1 MKYRKIAATI
11 AGTIAVLS
19 ASGCGTGSAT
29 FSGNEK
35 PILHASRVKD
45 YNNLAELKQDS
56 VAIVQVTASRA
67 EQKSLNDIP
76 TTLTN
81 VSVDEVL
88 WGNLPERSLS
98 IQQLGRMDMDLHDT
112 GSLLEN
118 GKSYLLYVKPFHMS
132 PGDNTGLHQITGG
145 QGVYEFDAAK
155 SEYRF
160 IGGGTPDL
168 PKRITANEAETRTW

>member
-1 MKYRKIAATI
+1 MKYRKIVATV

-29 FSGNEK
+29 PSDNEK

-45 YNNLAELKQDS
+45 YDTLAELKQDS

-76 TTLTN
+76 TTLTS

-88 WGNLPERSLS
+88 WGKLPERSLS
-98 IQQLGRMDMDLHDT
+98 IQQLGQMGMDLHDT
-112 GSLLEN
+112 GSVLEN

-132 PGDNTGLHQITGG
+132 PGDDTGLHQITGG
-145 QGVYEFDAAK
+145 QGAYEFDAAK
-155 SEYRF
+155 NEYRF
-160 IGGGTPDL
+160 IGGGAPGL
-168 PKRITANEAETRTW
+168 PKRITVNDVETRTW